1 MAFKLKNYVDFEE
14 KDGKHYFCSTLCTN
28 QSFHGKVLVKSENLF
43 FLAHIHL
50 FLSHLLR
57 LLRNLVPP
65 LFSGL

>member
-28 QSFHGKVLVKSENLF
+28 QSFHANVLVKSENLF